1 MDDLTDICTGIKLR
15 MARMLEEIPS
25 DSYSESKEASS
36 LRDYASALA
45 TLERL
50 RQGDRYEQSVWS
62 YGGEHSGIS

>member
-15 MARMLEEIPS
+15 MSRMLEEIPS

-50 RQGDRYEQSVWS
+50 RQGGNYGKSDWPDR
-62 YGGEHSGIS
+62 